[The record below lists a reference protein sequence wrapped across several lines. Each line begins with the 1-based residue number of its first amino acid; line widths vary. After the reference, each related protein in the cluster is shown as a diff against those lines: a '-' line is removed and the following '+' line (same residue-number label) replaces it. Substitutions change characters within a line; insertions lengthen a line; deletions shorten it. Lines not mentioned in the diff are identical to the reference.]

1 MDETTTRNY
10 SIQTWRSG
18 GPLCDYVPSLI
29 EPEGRFREVQF
40 GPRNINSRQAGTRH
54 VA

>member
-10 SIQTWRSG
+10 SKQSWRTG
-18 GPLCDYVPSLI
+18 GPLCDYASSLI
-29 EPEGRFREVQF
+29 EPEGRFGEVQF
-40 GPRNINSRQAGTRH
+40 GPRNINSRQARTRH